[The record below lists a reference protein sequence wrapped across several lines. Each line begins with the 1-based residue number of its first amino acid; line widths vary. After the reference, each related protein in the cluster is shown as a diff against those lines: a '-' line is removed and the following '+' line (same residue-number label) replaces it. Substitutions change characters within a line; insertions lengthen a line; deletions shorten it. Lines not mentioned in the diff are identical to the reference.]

1 MQTECMDFSNE
12 THEARGTMLS
22 TWVCANGAGRDQ
34 GRSSSQ
40 AYLLATYFSITTV
53 STIGYG
59 DISPELDN
67 DTEVLFT
74 LLVEFFGM
82 FIFSYVVS
90 NMANLVANLNIT
102 DKEFSEKADRYL
114 EWMRD
119 KETPEGLRDRVLA
132 YINLVQESDYKN
144 TEKDDELMGPL
155 SVPLQVEMR
164 QMIFHKKLKSAFAQ
178 ISVFQGP
185 KHLKDHE
192 RYFARYGT
200 DWAPTLESQRLL
212 SEFTEDLAVCAK
224 SLIVMK
230 DDLIVHRGE
239 PSSLEM

>member
-1 MQTECMDFSNE
+1 MDFAND

-22 TWVCANGAGRDQ
+22 TWVCSNGASRDQ

-59 DISPELDN
+59 DISPEMDN

-74 LLVEFFGM
+74 VLVEFFGM

-90 NMANLVANLNIT
+90 NMASLVANLNIT
-102 DKEFSEKADRYL
+102 NKEFSERADRYI

-119 KETPEGLRDRVLA
+119 KDTPENLRDRVIEYL
-132 YINLVQESDYKN
+132 NLVEASEFKK
-144 TEKDDELMGPL
+144 TEKDDELMGSL

-164 QMIFHKKLKSAFAQ
+164 QMLYHNKLKAAFAHMK
-178 ISVFQGP
+178 VFQGAE
-185 KHLKDHE
+185 KEKDPE
-192 RYFARYGT
+192 RYFKRYGT
-200 DWAPTLESQRLL
+200 NWAPNLKSQRLL
-212 SEFTEDLAVCAK
+212 SEFTEDLAVCVN
-224 SLIVMK
+224 SLIVMR

-239 PSSLEM
+239 PSSHEL